1 LRAAFNSNFVE
12 GKTQTY
18 RIEDTTEEAFRLVVQ
33 WLYSQKLVLLQHTPN
48 HPLLE
53 DVTHLSGM
61 AEDESLVELWVLAA
75 KLKIPKL
82 QNAAIDSMEWIRLHT
97 GKIPSSF
104 IINYAYQCTTAGSP
118 LRKYV
123 LAVCSLVRNEQFSMF
138 AMEFSHELLIELAC
152 FFKKRESIG
161 VRNKQIVMGEYH
173 VSETE
178 AAMPDITYYVVLHG
192 R

>member
-75 KLKIPKL
+75 KLKTPKL
-82 QNAAIDSMEWIRLHT
+82 QNAAIDSMEWIRIRT
-97 GKIPSSF
+97 GKIPSSY
-104 IINYAYQCTTAGSP
+104 IINCATNVLQQTAPFASTYLQFALLLEMGGS
-118 LRKYV
+118 L
-123 LAVCSLVRNEQFSMF
+123 C
-138 AMEFSHELLIELAC
+138 LLWTFHMSC
-152 FFKKRESIG
+152 
-161 VRNKQIVMGEYH
+161 
-173 VSETE
+173 
-178 AAMPDITYYVVLHG
+178 
-192 R
+192 

>member
-48 HPLLE
+48 YPLLE
-53 DVTHLSGM
+53 DVMHLSGM

-82 QNAAIDSMEWIRLHT
+82 QNAAIDSMEWIRIRT
-97 GKIPSSF
+97 GKIPSSY
-104 IINYAYQCTTAGSP
+104 IINYAYQCTMVNSP

-123 LAVCSLVRNEQFSMF
+123 LAVCALVRNERFSMF
-138 AMEFSHELLIELAC
+138 AMDLSHELLIELAC
-152 FFKKRESIG
+152 FFKERESMG
-161 VRNKQIVMGEYH
+161 VRDRQIVMGGYH
-173 VSETE
+173 V
-178 AAMPDITYYVVLHG
+178 L
-192 R
+192 